1 VRLDFAYSIRT
12 VLYVMAAIMA
22 VAAVAA
28 LLGLRAGAQQETD
41 ATAAPAERTGPQQ
54 EEAS

>member
-1 VRLDFAYSIRT
+1 
-12 VLYVMAAIMA
+12 MAAIMA

-41 ATAAPAERTGPQQ
+41 ATGAPAEPTGTEQA
-54 EEAS
+54 ETS